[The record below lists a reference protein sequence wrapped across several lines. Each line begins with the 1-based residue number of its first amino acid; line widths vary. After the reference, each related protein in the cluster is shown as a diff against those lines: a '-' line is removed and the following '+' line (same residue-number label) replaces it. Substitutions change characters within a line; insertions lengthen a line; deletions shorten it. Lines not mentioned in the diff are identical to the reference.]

1 MLFVILY
8 LWRRLTMAGYPQEGA
23 LLVAQAGPLNGQQWI
38 ITDSIILGRDDSAT
52 IVIPDRQVS
61 RHHARIFITSG
72 GVYLEDLG
80 SKNGTHHNGQPFE
93 GQVQLQ
99 DSDVIQIAL
108 VQKFVFISPD
118 ATLPLNISP
127 PAFSGN
133 PPPTEFQKEPDR
145 SSLFPD
151 STPVTSRLRLDKRSH
166 RVWITIHQR
175 IDGELRWQE
184 KEVLP
189 PLSISQYLLLE
200 FLYEN
205 TGEVVSR
212 EALVRHIWGQEQSY
226 EISEQALD
234 ALVRRLRERLQSIDP
249 SFDYIKTVRG
259 HGLRLEN
266 QGY

>member
-1 MLFVILY
+1 MD
-8 LWRRLTMAGYPQEGA
+8 GYQQEGA
-23 LLVAQAGPLNGQQWI
+23 LLIAQTGPLNGQSWAIKDTI
-38 ITDSIILGRDDSAT
+38 IFGRDETST

-61 RHHARIFITSG
+61 RHHAKISSTPA

-80 SKNGTHHNGQPFE
+80 SKNGTHCNGQPVE
-93 GQVQLQ
+93 GVVQLQ

-108 VQKFVFISPD
+108 VQKFVFLNSD
-118 ATLPLNISP
+118 STLPLDLTPI
-127 PAFSGN
+127 
-133 PPPTEFQKEPDR
+133 K
-145 SSLFPD
+145 
-151 STPVTSRLRLDKRSH
+151 TPVPLAEKVQARVEPAPVLPESVSKTSRLRLEKRSH
-166 RVWITIHQR
+166 RVWIALRQLV
-175 IDGELRWQE
+175 DGKESFIE

-200 FLYEN
+200 YLYEN
-205 TGEVVSR
+205 AGEVVSR

-234 ALVRRLRERLQSIDP
+234 ALVRRLRERLLSIDP

-266 QGY
+266 PTY

>member
-1 MLFVILY
+1 ME
-8 LWRRLTMAGYPQEGA
+8 GYQQEGA
-23 LLVAQAGPLNGQQWI
+23 LLVAQTGPLNGQQWAI
-38 ITDSIILGRDDSAT
+38 KDTIILGRDDSAT

-61 RHHARIFITSG
+61 RHHAKISSTPA

-80 SKNGTHHNGQPFE
+80 SKNGTHRNGQPVE
-93 GQVQLQ
+93 GAIQLQ

-108 VQKFVFISPD
+108 VQKFVFFSSD
-118 ATLPLNISP
+118 ATLPLNVTPLKTAGP
-127 PAFSGN
+127 PAAEILSRSV
-133 PPPTEFQKEPDR
+133 PEPK
-145 SSLFPD
+145 SSETSLKD
-151 STPVTSRLRLDKRSH
+151 SRLRLDKRSH
-166 RVWITIHQR
+166 RVWIT
-175 IDGELRWQE
+175 LRQQTEGRVNYIE

-200 FLYEN
+200 YLYDN

-234 ALVRRLRERLQSIDP
+234 ALVRRLRERLQSIDT
-249 SFDYIKTVRG
+249 SFDFIKTVRG

-266 QGY
+266 PGY

>member
-1 MLFVILY
+1 ME
-8 LWRRLTMAGYPQEGA
+8 GYQQEGA
-23 LLVAQAGPLNGQQWI
+23 LLVAQTGPLNGQQWAVKE
-38 ITDSIILGRDDSAT
+38 TIILGRDDTAT

-61 RHHARIFITSG
+61 RHHAKISSTPA

-80 SKNGTHHNGQPFE
+80 SKNGTHCNGQPVQ
-93 GQVQLQ
+93 GMVQLQ

-108 VQKFVFISPD
+108 VQKFVFFSSD
-118 ATLPLNISP
+118 ATLPLNVTPIKTTNSP
-127 PAFSGN
+127 SVESHSLPNSVPIADQ
-133 PPPTEFQKEPDR
+133 QKE
-145 SSLFPD
+145 
-151 STPVTSRLRLDKRSH
+151 TPSFRLRLEKRSH
-166 RVWITIHQR
+166 RVWITLLQR
-175 IDGELRWQE
+175 NETRDSYTEIEI
-184 KEVLP
+184 LP

-200 FLYEN
+200 YLYDN

-234 ALVRRLRERLQSIDP
+234 ALVRRLRERLQGIDA

-266 QGY
+266 PGY